1 MTAPRRLVRIAWSC
15 AAAASAL
22 AGAQAAQAEEDAPAI
37 IVYGRPDGYDIE
49 KTRTATKT
57 ETALI
62 DVPQSVAVLSRE
74 QLDDQGLEQ
83 LADALRYVPGVVLG
97 QGEGHRDQVSLR
109 GQNTTADFFLD
120 GLRDDAQYY
129 RALYNIDRVEVL
141 KGANALIFG
150 RGGGG
155 GVINRVSKAPEF
167 SRNRSDFSAGIDTLG
182 AWSLAADVDRV
193 LSDSAA
199 VRLNATWEDFASHR
213 DFYSGHFLGLNPTVG
228 LKLGEATRLTASY
241 EYAENRRT
249 TDRGVPSL
257 GGLPIKGYDNS
268 FFGVAALNQSETTAH
283 IARLRLDH
291 EFGDSLKADLTAQY
305 ASYDKY
311 YGNVYPRS
319 ATATTVELE
328 GYNSATRRTNWVV
341 QGNLVWK
348 GETLGLT
355 HQLLAG
361 FEAGE
366 QDTDSLRSEAFFG
379 TAARVTVPLAAV
391 LTVPAASFGPVSR
404 SSRSDVRTLSAYL
417 QDQIDLGDHI
427 KLVAGLRYDSFR
439 IASTNRINKFGAS
452 REDGKWSPRLGLIV
466 KPQEN
471 LSFYASFAKSFLPQ
485 SGDQFTVLD
494 ATTAT
499 LAPEEFRNLELG
511 AKWDLT
517 ERLALTAALYQLDRK
532 NTRATDPVTGNAVLS
547 GSSRAKGFEAAL
559 VGQLA
564 HNLQVTLGYALQ
576 DGEIRTT
583 TTAAPAGRPLAQLPR
598 HQASAFARYNVTDKL
613 GFALGV
619 LHQSSQFAT
628 ISNAVRL
635 PAFTRVD
642 AAVFYDLSD
651 RVALQVNVENLTD
664 ADYFPSAHT
673 DNNITTGKPLNA
685 KLTLRV
691 KL

>member
-1 MTAPRRLVRIAWSC
+1 MTASPRLARIAWSC

-22 AGAQAAQAEEDAPAI
+22 AGAGAARAEEDAPAI

-62 DVPQSVAVLSRE
+62 DVPQSVSVLSRE

-83 LADALRYVPGVVLG
+83 LGDALRYVPGVVLG
-97 QGEGHRDQVSLR
+97 QGEGHRDQISLR

-155 GVINRVSKAPEF
+155 GVINRVSKVPEYG
-167 SRNRSDFSAGIDTLG
+167 RNRTDFSAGVDTLG
-182 AWSLAADVDRV
+182 GWSLAADVDRV
-193 LSDSAA
+193 LSDNAA

-213 DFYSGHFLGLNPTVG
+213 DFYSGHFLGLNPSIGV
-228 LKLGEATRLTASY
+228 KLGEATRLTASY
-241 EYAENRRT
+241 EYAEDRRT

-257 GGLPIKGYDNS
+257 GGLPLKGFDDS
-268 FFGVAALNQSETTAH
+268 FFGVPALNRSEVTAH

-291 EFGDSLKADLTAQY
+291 EFANELKADLTAQY

-311 YGNVYPRS
+311 YGNVYPRG

-328 GYNSATRRTNWVV
+328 GYSAATMRTNWVV

-348 GETLGLT
+348 TETLGLP

-379 TAARVTVPLAAV
+379 TATRVTVPLAQV
-391 LTVPAASFGPVSR
+391 LAVPAASFGPISR
-404 SSRSDVRTLSAYL
+404 SSRSDVRTLSAYV
-417 QDQIDLGDHI
+417 QDQIDLGDHV

-439 IASTNRINKFGAS
+439 ITSTNRISGFGAT

-466 KPQEN
+466 KPREN
-471 LSFYASFAKSFLPQ
+471 LSFYASYAKSFLPQ

-511 AKWDLT
+511 AKWDVT
-517 ERLALTAALYQLDRK
+517 DRLALTAALYQLDRN
-532 NTRATDPVTGNAVLS
+532 NTRATDPVTGNTVLS
-547 GSSRAKGFEAAL
+547 GSSRARGFELAL

-564 HNLQVTLGYALQ
+564 PQLQVTLGYARQ
-576 DGEIRTT
+576 DGEIRST

-598 HQASAFARYNVTDKL
+598 HQASAFARYNLTGKL
-613 GFALGV
+613 GVALGV

-635 PAFTRVD
+635 PAFTRLDV
-642 AAVFYDLSD
+642 AVFYDLSD

-685 KLTLRV
+685 RLTLRV